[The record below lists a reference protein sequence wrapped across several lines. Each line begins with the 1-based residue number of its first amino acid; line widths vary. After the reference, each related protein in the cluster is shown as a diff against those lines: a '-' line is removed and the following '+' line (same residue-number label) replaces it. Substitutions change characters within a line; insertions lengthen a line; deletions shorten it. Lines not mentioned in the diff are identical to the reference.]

1 MQSTKLTDV
10 EQCRRVIAH
19 VDIDCFFASAEVARD
34 PSLID
39 RPVIVAGSSSRGVV
53 LSPNYEARRFGVRS
67 AMPVAKARALC
78 PHAIYVVPDHAYYRE
93 LSKKFY
99 DILRTLTPL
108 VEMVSVDEAY
118 LDLSGSRWRLGSPLS
133 AASKVREAVFEEM
146 ALPVSVGIG
155 TSKTV
160 AKIGSQMAKPKPQR
174 DRVIYG
180 SGIFA
185 VEPGHERAFLFA
197 LPVTYLPGVGPKS
210 ASRLASVGVTKV
222 SDLFNVPRATLTSI
236 FGRSTESILSYAEG
250 NDPRSV
256 EIDRERKSLGH
267 ERTFDR
273 DVTAREDLV
282 VELRDLCEEIAEGLS
297 KMSIGGKTVSV
308 KVKFSDFSVVSVS
321 ESYAEMVFSYRDIL
335 LRSTEL
341 LRKIDLKLPV
351 RLLGVSLSNLRSID
365 APKQLYLDRQEKDA
379 EEMVRLQ
386 RVISEINQR
395 YGRRSVHR
403 ASTRPRP

>member
-1 MQSTKLTDV
+1 
-10 EQCRRVIAH
+10 
-19 VDIDCFFASAEVARD
+19 
-34 PSLID
+34 
-39 RPVIVAGSSSRGVV
+39 
-53 LSPNYEARRFGVRS
+53 
-67 AMPVAKARALC
+67 
-78 PHAIYVVPDHAYYRE
+78 
-93 LSKKFY
+93 
-99 DILRTLTPL
+99 
-108 VEMVSVDEAY
+108 
-118 LDLSGSRWRLGSPLS
+118 
-133 AASKVREAVFEEM
+133 
-146 ALPVSVGIG
+146 
-155 TSKTV
+155 
-160 AKIGSQMAKPKPQR
+160 
-174 DRVIYG
+174 
-180 SGIFA
+180 
-185 VEPGHERAFLFA
+185 
-197 LPVTYLPGVGPKS
+197 
-210 ASRLASVGVTKV
+210 
-222 SDLFNVPRATLTSI
+222 
-236 FGRSTESILSYAEG
+236 
-250 NDPRSV
+250 
-256 EIDRERKSLGH
+256 LGH